1 MENLASLT
9 DQEIIDACLSGNE
22 NAFAE
27 IIRRYEPRVAATV
40 IGMLGRCPE
49 AEDVGQET
57 FIRFYKSM
65 SKFRGESSLSTYLTR
80 IAMNLSINE
89 LNRRKRQSRFMPLDD
104 PEISRKTSGD
114 PGNQADSESG
124 AIIRRAV
131 AQLAPKFRST
141 IVLRLIEGYSTEE
154 TAQILQLP
162 VGTVLS
168 RLARAKV
175 QLMNLLTP
183 YKELL

>member
-1 MENLASLT
+1 MENLALLT
-9 DQEIIDACLSGNE
+9 DQEIIDACLAGNE
-22 NAFAE
+22 NAFTE
-27 IIRRYEPRVAATV
+27 IIRRYESRVAATV

-89 LNRRKRQSRFMPLDD
+89 LNRRKRQSRFVPLDD

-114 PGNQADSESG
+114 SGNQSDSESG
-124 AIIRRAV
+124 TIVHWAV

-141 IVLRLIEGYSTEE
+141 VVLRLMEGYSTEE

-168 RLARAKV
+168 RLARAKA
-175 QLMNLLTP
+175 QLLNLLAP
-183 YKELL
+183 YKEQL